1 MLFNKILV
9 VTDLTSS
16 SDNAL
21 RMGIELANL
30 HNSTLTILHV
40 IPDSAGQS
48 SSYSLSNKDLLL
60 YRSILK
66 RQIEGA
72 QFHLEDQLL
81 NYLGSRKLASPKCL
95 VKAGVPAAVISKVA
109 DSSKADL
116 IIIARGRGG
125 VLSTIAEH
133 VIRFVGRTVLV
144 APTKLPKSF
153 DVSAVSFIPKQ
164 RKRATPRIS
173 A

>member
-1 MLFNKILV
+1 MFNKILV
-9 VTDLTSS
+9 VTDLTLN

-30 HNSTLTILHV
+30 HNSSLTVLHV
-40 IPDSAGQS
+40 IPDSGTQS
-48 SSYSLSNKDLLL
+48 GSYSLSNKDLLL

-81 NYLGSRKLASPKCL
+81 NYFGIRNLASPKCL

-125 VLSTIAEH
+125 VLSTVAEH

-153 DVSAVSFIPKQ
+153 EISKTSYIPKQ
-164 RKRATPRIS
+164 RKRAAPRIS